1 MFTGIALDPNDW
13 GHMNGGGGLMW
24 LWGLGVL
31 LVIVGLAIGFLF
43 LVLRTGAGVGGP
55 AATAPGDRAKAILA
69 ERYARGEVSTE
80 EYRERQHELT

>member
-24 LWGLGVL
+24 LWGLGVRWSSS
-31 LVIVGLAIGFLF
+31 AWPSASLF